1 MFRSFGRIVSGVS
14 RRSKTRAP
22 DGTIVEDGS
31 DAQQETTAPHNNL
44 PSEQHDSLETAHGSN
59 SAAHAK
65 EMHTVPSPM
74 PIAGKS
80 SGAGVMRSHLAPTS
94 DASGERI
101 IGSPAPG
108 VLASASPISTS
119 VTSSDGV
126 KMFDID
132 EMISRLIEAGY
143 TSKIPKP
150 ALKVPEI
157 MAICQASREIFLSQP
172 TLIELSPPV
181 KIVGDT
187 HGQYQDLLR
196 LFEMCGF
203 PPAANYLFLG
213 DYVDRGK
220 QSLETILLLLCYK
233 IKYPENFFLL
243 RGNHECANVTR
254 VYGFYDECK
263 RRLNIKVWKTFIDVF
278 NTLPIAAIVASKI
291 FCVHGGLSPSLSSM
305 NDIRRIERP
314 TGVPDYGLLND
325 LLWSDPSDTAL
336 DWEDNE
342 RGVSYCFGKAVIQ
355 QFLAQYD
362 FDLICR
368 AHMVVEDGYEFW
380 NERTLVT
387 VFSAPNYCGEFD
399 NFGAVMSV
407 SEDLLCAFELLKPLD
422 GAALRKEMNK
432 NKRRS
437 LLQQQQQELGQQGS
451 PSVSSLHA

>member
-1 MFRSFGRIVSGVS
+1 MPGKGHDLTALLCRLVVVTYVVGAERRRAPNRRKTMFRSFGRIVSGVS

-22 DGTIVEDGS
+22 DDTIVEDGS
-31 DAQQETTAPHNNL
+31 DARQESTPPHTNL
-44 PSEQHDSLETAHGSN
+44 PGEQHDSLDTAHRSET
-59 SAAHAK
+59 AAHAN
-65 EMHTVPSPM
+65 EMHSVPSPM

-157 MAICQASREIFLSQP
+157 MAICQAAREIFLSQP

-243 RGNHECANVTR
+243 RGNHECANVT
-254 VYGFYDECK
+254 
-263 RRLNIKVWKTFIDVF
+263 
-278 NTLPIAAIVASKI
+278 
-291 FCVHGGLSPSLSSM
+291 LS
-305 NDIRRIERP
+305 
-314 TGVPDYGLLND
+314 
-325 LLWSDPSDTAL
+325 
-336 DWEDNE
+336 
-342 RGVSYCFGKAVIQ
+342 
-355 QFLAQYD
+355 
-362 FDLICR
+362 LI
-368 AHMVVEDGYEFW
+368 HI
-380 NERTLVT
+380 
-387 VFSAPNYCGEFD
+387 
-399 NFGAVMSV
+399 
-407 SEDLLCAFELLKPLD
+407 
-422 GAALRKEMNK
+422 
-432 NKRRS
+432 
-437 LLQQQQQELGQQGS
+437 
-451 PSVSSLHA
+451 